1 MSGKI
6 DDKLEKIL
14 ELQEKNTNI
23 DDIVEMLDFPSVQA
37 LRSFMNRKG
46 FKSNKGI
53 FEPKGE
59 GNNNID
65 KSKQK
70 EKGISKN
77 KATKEKDSQKEIK
90 INPNVETVLDL
101 QIYNVPLLKISKMIN
116 MKDYEIEKMMDEH
129 GYVRVGEKFVAK
141 PKPTKIKPEKKKKI
155 TTKKKEKTKKQL
167 LEEEYKKNPAKR
179 GTFDPVN
186 QVWVIN
192 VQLVEILD
200 LQLKKLSRGEIAKQM
215 KMSKPALIEF
225 MDEKGY
231 VLEDNKFI
239 QRKLAKKIVADADIE
254 EEIAL
259 TVELK
264 PRVYDDRKENIE
276 FTEDSFEDI
285 QKDIQNMFNWYK
297 KIKEHQIFESLKNS
311 DMEK

>member
-1 MSGKI
+1 MKCWMIWKYGC
-6 DDKLEKIL
+6 
-14 ELQEKNTNI
+14 
-23 DDIVEMLDFPSVQA
+23 PA
-37 LRSFMNRKG
+37 
-46 FKSNKGI
+46 
-53 FEPKGE
+53 
-59 GNNNID
+59 
-65 KSKQK
+65 
-70 EKGISKN
+70 
-77 KATKEKDSQKEIK
+77 
-90 INPNVETVLDL
+90 
-101 QIYNVPLLKISKMIN
+101 YKMIYAMSN
-116 MKDYEIEKMMDEH
+116 PRRGNCSWYFF
-129 GYVRVGEKFVAK
+129 G
-141 PKPTKIKPEKKKKI
+141 TKWRRESYEKKKKI

-200 LQLKKLSRGEIAKQM
+200 LQLKKLSLGEIAKQM

-254 EEIAL
+254 EEIAI